1 MSESL
6 LQFKNVSKSYY
17 GNKVLSDINFDV
29 KKGEIHALIGEN
41 GAGKSTLMNILFGM
55 PVITS
60 TGGYEGEILIDGA
73 KIDFK
78 SPHEAMYAGIGMVH
92 QEFMLIPG
100 FTITENIK
108 INREKTTPNI
118 VSGILGKRLET
129 LDMAKM
135 NADARKA
142 LDTLDMGIDEFI
154 MVAGLPV
161 GHMQFVEIAR
171 EIDKTGIKI
180 LVFDEPTA
188 VLTETEALNLLAA
201 IRRLAAKGIGIVF
214 ISHRLDEI
222 INVADRV
229 TVLRDGELVATK
241 EIRDTNAVEI
251 ASLMIGRKVAI
262 SRVHSD
268 ERTVSEEVFLSVKN
282 LRVAMPGERVKG
294 VDLEI
299 RKGEIVGIGGLAGQG
314 KLGIANGIMGT
325 YPARGDILFGGKPM
339 ELNDPH
345 AAIASGMG
353 FVSEDRKGVGLLL
366 NESIELNIAFTAMQV
381 GNRFLTKAGPFLFQ
395 NDAEMR
401 DHALKM
407 IKDLDIR
414 CESPLQHAGSLSGG
428 NQQKVCVA
436 RALTQNPRFL
446 FVSEPTRGIDIGAKK
461 LILDLLLN
469 LNEEYGMTIVMT
481 SSELAE
487 LRSICDRI
495 VIICEGRVEGVLPPD
510 ASDAD
515 FGLMMSGSRAAKGE
529 ASSEGRPVHG

>member
-428 NQQKVCVA
+428 NQPKVCVA